1 MHSTARTILAGFML
15 VCTQAAVAADPPV
28 EVRDP
33 TYAKVCSYC
42 HDKGI
47 GPAIVGRQLPAVYIE
62 NVVRHGFRAMPSF
75 RPTEIDNAAL
85 ASVARW
91 VSESAA
97 AKK

>member
-1 MHSTARTILAGFML
+1 MHSTARTILAGL
-15 VCTQAAVAADPPV
+15 ALACTQAALAADQPT

-42 HDKGI
+42 HETGI
-47 GPAIVGRQLPAVYIE
+47 GPVLLGRQLPTVYIE
-62 NVVRHGFRAMPSF
+62 NVVRQGFRAMPSF

-97 AKK
+97 AKQ

>member
-1 MHSTARTILAGFML
+1 MHSTARTILAGL
-15 VCTQAAVAADPPV
+15 ALACTQAAVAADQPV
-28 EVRDP
+28 EARDP

-47 GPAIVGRQLPAVYIE
+47 GPAIVGRQLPTVYIE
-62 NVVRHGFRAMPSF
+62 TVVRHGFRAMPSF

>member
-1 MHSTARTILAGFML
+1 LPTA
-15 VCTQAAVAADPPV
+15 
-28 EVRDP
+28 
-33 TYAKVCSYC
+33 
-42 HDKGI
+42 
-47 GPAIVGRQLPAVYIE
+47 YIE